1 MVLTGEGEQSLRD
14 LRWQVGREPVVVRMP
29 RHGLFIDDDRHA
41 YLDLGW
47 RNQEEWGFPTGP
59 DFTYAKAFEWEIR
72 RTPTQVRRVTLPAL
86 LCVEIKHLHGDEFAH
101 WTDPESFATSW
112 RNQRKRREWEVF
124 HALRAGTAPDGV
136 LEVTAPDGTHV
147 VDHVTGTVLP
157 AMLRASGASAGGV

>member
-1 MVLTGEGEQSLRD
+1 M
-14 LRWQVGREPVVVRMP
+14 
-29 RHGLFIDDDRHA
+29 
-41 YLDLGW
+41 
-47 RNQEEWGFPTGP
+47 
-59 DFTYAKAFEWEIR
+59 
-72 RTPTQVRRVTLPAL
+72 TLPAL

-124 HALRAGTAPDGV
+124 HALRAGDAAPEGV

-157 AMLRASGASAGGV
+157 RDAPRLAGQPRASVTQGTRPFGSSPVGARVRWR